1 MRLKW
6 LMLCFVVLLAGCA
19 ASSPSAD
26 NQQQVT
32 NSAEEKG
39 SDKDKDGSVNE
50 ISSVADSEGIESAF
64 GTDSNGSDPA
74 DDALQQE
81 SHSEALTESAK
92 ESEPESTIEPEPES
106 IEAQSAE
113 EVEFDK
119 KRELPEGF
127 VYVDEVLEHALYD
140 IRYYGE
146 YNFVGEQI
154 DGYNAPFA
162 ILSEKAAA
170 ALKKVEQAMEPLGY
184 VLLIYDA
191 YRPQKAVAHFGRWA
205 KDEQDERMK
214 EQFYPDVD
222 KSDVFELGFLA
233 RRSGHSRGSTVD
245 LTLADKETGESLDMG
260 GPYDFFGDISA
271 HEAAGLTKE
280 QSELRLLLKETMV
293 AAGFE
298 PYRKEWWHYTLKN
311 EPYPKKYFDFD
322 VE

>member
-26 NQQQVT
+26 NQQQGM
-32 NSAEEKG
+32 NSAAEKG
-39 SDKDKDGSVNE
+39 LEEDGSVNE
-50 ISSVADSEGIESAF
+50 ISPEADSEGAESAS
-64 GTDSNGSDPA
+64 GTDSNESDPA
-74 DDALQQE
+74 DAALQQE
-81 SHSEALTESAK
+81 SHSEAVTESAT
-92 ESEPESTIEPEPES
+92 EPDPETIESQPT
-106 IEAQSAE
+106 
-113 EVEFDK
+113 VEFDK

-162 ILSEKAAA
+162 ILSEKAAS

-191 YRPQKAVAHFGRWA
+191 YRPQKAVAHFAKWA
-205 KDEQDERMK
+205 EDEQDERMK
-214 EQFYPDVD
+214 EQFYPDVA

-245 LTLADKETGESLDMG
+245 LTLADKETGEPLDMG

-293 AAGFE
+293 EAGFE